1 MLTSAKVLF
10 TLITIYSRLAKILK
24 VLLYVKMDFMSCLC
38 PMKKSREKNR
48 LFMDKLIK

>member
-24 VLLYVKMDFMSCLC
+24 VLRQNGFHVLLMSNEKILG
-38 PMKKSREKNR
+38 KKSP
-48 LFMDKLIK
+48 IYGQTH